1 MYIGQESVLS
11 LRQDHWML
19 SNFPYR
25 SRSKTVING
34 KSQVVKTSRR
44 GNQSEVLRW
53 KEQWHI
59 SRIRRSFTVFVET
72 YNSEVYQY
80 FLSCYDQSC
89 IHEPISPASYSL
101 FISHHILFI
110 SSSFKVV
117 KLRRITKGIKIKT
130 NSKFVY
136 PPVVS
141 YTQFLFCSLV
151 SICHRLLRAQLVFKA
166 AFFFFFLS
174 PCIHPTSL
182 IESPSQPL
190 SLLLTL
196 QPLWMS
202 SIQFLLTIPPV
213 NQTSRSWELREWSP
227 T

>member
-19 SNFPYR
+19 SNLPYR

-166 AFFFFFLS
+166 AFFFFFI
-174 PCIHPTSL
+174 PMHPSH
-182 IESPSQPL
+182 IPNRIPL
-190 SLLLTL
+190 STSIIAFNPST
-196 QPLWMS
+196 PLWMC

>member
-72 YNSEVYQY
+72 YNSEVYHY

-166 AFFFFFLS
+166 AFFFFI
-174 PCIHPTSL
+174 PMHPSH
-182 IESPSQPL
+182 IPNRIPL
-190 SLLLTL
+190 STSIIAFNPST
-196 QPLWMS
+196 PLWMS
-202 SIQFLLTIPPV
+202 SIQFLLTIPPLKHTFCS
-213 NQTSRSWELREWSP
+213 QD
-227 T
+227 

>member
-72 YNSEVYQY
+72 YNSEVYQAEVYQY

-89 IHEPISPASYSL
+89 IHEPISHASYSL
-101 FISHHILFI
+101 FISHHIWFI

-166 AFFFFFLS
+166 AFFFFYPHAS
-174 PCIHPTSL
+174 IPHP
-182 IESPSQPL
+182 
-190 SLLLTL
+190 
-196 QPLWMS
+196 
-202 SIQFLLTIPPV
+202 
-213 NQTSRSWELREWSP
+213 
-227 T
+227 

>member
-72 YNSEVYQY
+72 YNSEVYHY

-117 KLRRITKGIKIKT
+117 KLCRITKGIKIKT

-166 AFFFFFLS
+166 AFFFFFWI
-174 PCIHPTSL
+174 PMHPSH
-182 IESPSQPL
+182 IPNRIPL
-190 SLLLTL
+190 STSIIAFNPST
-196 QPLWMS
+196 PLN
-202 SIQFLLTIPPV
+202 V
-213 NQTSRSWELREWSP
+213 
-227 T
+227 

>member
-117 KLRRITKGIKIKT
+117 KLRRITKGINIKT

-166 AFFFFFLS
+166 AFFFFYPHAS
-174 PCIHPTSL
+174 IPHP
-182 IESPSQPL
+182 
-190 SLLLTL
+190 
-196 QPLWMS
+196 
-202 SIQFLLTIPPV
+202 
-213 NQTSRSWELREWSP
+213 
-227 T
+227 

>member
-89 IHEPISPASYSL
+89 IHEPISPAPYSL

-130 NSKFVY
+130 NSKFLY

-166 AFFFFFLS
+166 AFFFI
-174 PCIHPTSL
+174 PMHPSH
-182 IESPSQPL
+182 IPNRIPL
-190 SLLLTL
+190 STSIIVFNPST
-196 QPLWMS
+196 PLN
-202 SIQFLLTIPPV
+202 V
-213 NQTSRSWELREWSP
+213 
-227 T
+227 

>member
-11 LRQDHWML
+11 LRLDHWML

-44 GNQSEVLRW
+44 GNQAEVLRW

-72 YNSEVYQY
+72 YNSEVYQAEVYQY

-89 IHEPISPASYSL
+89 IHEPISHASYSL
-101 FISHHILFI
+101 FISHHIWFI

-166 AFFFFFLS
+166 AFFFLS

-190 SLLLTL
+190 SLFLTL
-196 QPLWMS
+196 L
-202 SIQFLLTIPPV
+202 FVFTIPPV
-213 NQTSRSWELREWSP
+213 NQTLRSWELREWSP

>member
-11 LRQDHWML
+11 LRLDHWML

-44 GNQSEVLRW
+44 GNQAEVLRW

-72 YNSEVYQY
+72 YNSEVYQAEVYQY

-89 IHEPISPASYSL
+89 IHEPISPAPYSL

-166 AFFFFFLS
+166 AFFFFFI
-174 PCIHPTSL
+174 PMHPSH
-182 IESPSQPL
+182 IPNRIPL
-190 SLLLTL
+190 STSIIVFNPST
-196 QPLWMS
+196 PLN
-202 SIQFLLTIPPV
+202 V
-213 NQTSRSWELREWSP
+213 
-227 T
+227 

>member
-117 KLRRITKGIKIKT
+117 KLRRITKGIKTKT

-151 SICHRLLRAQLVFKA
+151 SICHRLLRAQLVFKLL
-166 AFFFFFLS
+166 FFYFI
-174 PCIHPTSL
+174 PMHPSH
-182 IESPSQPL
+182 IPNRIPL
-190 SLLLTL
+190 STSIVAFDPST
-196 QPLWMS
+196 PLN
-202 SIQFLLTIPPV
+202 V
-213 NQTSRSWELREWSP
+213 
-227 T
+227 